1 MFKAFLL
8 RRDQDWWLK
17 NFPGGSAAKTLSS
30 QCRGLGFALWS
41 ENQILHA
48 ATKTWH
54 SQIKKKKILV
64 VEAEAIWWGE
74 GTKIDHIRTLNPVK
88 KAA

>member
-1 MFKAFLL
+1 MVQRL
-8 RRDQDWWLK
+8 RL
-17 NFPGGSAAKTLSS
+17 SAPSAG
-30 QCRGLGFALWS
+30 GLGLLSGQRTRSCMLQLRPGTA
-41 ENQILHA
+41 
-48 ATKTWH
+48 KK
-54 SQIKKKKILV
+54 KKKKILV

>member
-1 MFKAFLL
+1 MLSGQRTRSCMLQL
-8 RRDQDWWLK
+8 R
-17 NFPGGSAAKTLSS
+17 PGTA
-30 QCRGLGFALWS
+30 
-41 ENQILHA
+41 
-48 ATKTWH
+48 
-54 SQIKKKKILV
+54 KKKKILV